1 MLKLINDVRKETD
14 VENPRITELEKKI
27 DEIEDALDEF
37 AKLVRIAKAS
47 NCLRFSINNRLR
59 SSHPEVFCKK
69 DVLRSFAKLTGKH
82 LCQSLFFNKV
92 AGLDASKCFMK
103 AEAPRPAT
111 LLKKKLRYR
120 YFLVNFAKFLR
131 TPFFIEHLWWLLLPF
146 SNALFIIYFSAR
158 GGGIRNNLS
167 NICNKKILSKDIENN

>member
-92 AGLDASKCFMK
+92 AGLDASKGFMK

-111 LLKKKLRYR
+111 LLKKKTQAQV
-120 YFLVNFAKFLR
+120 FSCEFCEISKNTIFHR
-131 TPFFIEHLWWLLLPF
+131 TPLVAA
-146 SNALFIIYFSAR
+146 SALFKCAIHNLFQCTWRGYQKQFIQYLQQENIIQGY
-158 GGGIRNNLS
+158 
-167 NICNKKILSKDIENN
+167 